1 MGGAKL
7 TLLQRWRELIDR
19 DMGPQGFPDVLKKP
33 SVRDWSRLREPGGAA
48 GDQFHCALEIA
59 FAYPDHVMA
68 GQFIER
74 ALEIAERG
82 LRERTTQLAQASMC
96 YDRVAAIKCKNYC
109 RAILF
114 GEPINPGE
122 FKRCGEDLLDY
133 VRDSGEGW
141 GVGDQSDH
149 LKAVMLFLIAGDLK
163 RASELIRI
171 KRRFKWCGPWQ
182 QALQNLIEAVEKSGE
197 QKVEN
202 AAVPSFHSFFDTIRD
217 LTTHWPAPLQNNML
231 ISDSVLRFEMSL
243 LKYLYLSHPGE
254 PIAWRKVFEQ
264 VTADDPWA

>member
-7 TLLQRWRELIDR
+7 TLLLRWQTFIDGR
-19 DMGPQGFPDVLKKP
+19 MGLHGLPDVLKVP
-33 SVRDWSRLREPGGAA
+33 SVRDWGKLKDPGMMAQGEL
-48 GDQFHCALEIA
+48 GFALEVA

-68 GQFIER
+68 RQFLER
-74 ALEIAERG
+74 SLEVAERG
-82 LRERTTQLAQASMC
+82 LREKRLELTEASMC
-96 YDRVAAIKCKNYC
+96 YGRVAAIKCKNYC

-122 FKRCGEDLLDY
+122 FKHCGEDLLNY
-133 VRDSGEGW
+133 LRDSGEGW

-163 RASELIRI
+163 RAGELIRI
-171 KRRFKWCGPWQ
+171 KRRFKWCGQWQ
-182 QALQNLIEAVEKSGE
+182 QALQNLIEAAEKSGG
-197 QKVEN
+197 QKVGN